1 MEDSVETL
9 FENVLNHPDMTDS
22 LKENLLNLME
32 KTRRKIL
39 CVDERL
45 LNLLN
50 ENNKLKKDISA
61 LDMKVKAFRDSF
73 KAR

>member
-1 MEDSVETL
+1 METL